1 MFFQSTYENISVM
14 GDNKN
19 IQDGRDRSKV
29 DGNEDYELSY
39 LEEKLNVSRDQV
51 REAIAAVG
59 NDREKVEQHLKGQG
73 R

>member
-1 MFFQSTYENISVM
+1 M